1 MAEKA
6 KLYYFDGR
14 GLMESI
20 RWLLTVAGVEF
31 EEVFLKT
38 REQYEQ
44 LLKDGALM
52 FQQVPLV
59 EIDGMKLV
67 QTKAI
72 LSYIAAKYNLYGK
85 DLKERVMIDMYVE
98 GIRDLMEL
106 IVKHPFLP
114 PAEKE
119 SNTKLIQTKAIDRY
133 FPVYE
138 KALARS
144 GGGYLVG
151 SQLSQADVQVFEVVL
166 MVEEKFPSVLS
177 NFPQLEAFQT
187 RMKSVPAIQKFLQP
201 GSQRK
206 PQPDDNYV
214 KTAREVLRF

>member
-59 EIDGMKLV
+59 EIDGMKLI
-67 QTKAI
+67 QTRAI
-72 LSYIAAKYNLYGK
+72 LNYIAAKYNLYGK
-85 DLKERVMIDMYVE
+85 DLKERAMIDMYVE
-98 GIRDLMEL
+98 GIRDLMDLL
-106 IVKHPFLP
+106 IKHPFLP
-114 PAEKE
+114 PAEKD
-119 SNTKLIQTKAIDRY
+119 SNTKLIQTKAVDRF

-138 KALARS
+138 QALAQS

-151 SQLSQADVQVFEVVL
+151 GQLSKADVQVFEVVL
-166 MVEEKFPSVLS
+166 MVEEKLPSILS
-177 NFPQLEAFQT
+177 GFPQLQAFQS
-187 RMKSVPAIQKFLQP
+187 RMRNVPAIQKFLQP

-206 PQPDDNYV
+206 AQPDDNYV
-214 KTAREVLRF
+214 KTVMEVLRF